1 MKRKI
6 CALLTALLLAGTAS
20 VAALGVV
27 CDLTSLTDAQ
37 GNDIWRNYGCSGRP
51 VATEMPFD
59 FEIPMADVQGPVQV
73 ELYFGVNED
82 LGSRFEQDARLILS
96 VPLLAD

>member
-6 CALLTALLLAGTAS
+6 CALLTALLLPGTVSA
-20 VAALGVV
+20 AALGVV

-37 GNDIWRNYGCSGRP
+37 GNDIWRNYSCSGRP

-59 FEIPMADVQGPVQV
+59 FKIPMADVQGPVQV

-82 LGSRFEQDARLILS
+82 LGFRFEKSARLILS
-96 VPLLAD
+96 VPLTEE

>member
-6 CALLTALLLAGTAS
+6 CALLVALLLPGTAS

-37 GNDIWRNYGCSGRP
+37 GNDIWRNYSCSGRP

-59 FEIPMADVQGPVQV
+59 FKIPMADVQGPVQV

-82 LGSRFEQDARLILS
+82 LGFRFEKSARLILS
-96 VPLLAD
+96 VPLTEE

>member
-6 CALLTALLLAGTAS
+6 CALLTALLLLGTAS
-20 VAALGVV
+20 AAALGVV

-82 LGSRFEQDARLILS
+82 LGFHFEKSACLILS
-96 VPLLAD
+96 VPLTEE

>member
-6 CALLTALLLAGTAS
+6 CALLTALLLLGTAS
-20 VAALGVV
+20 AAALGVV
-27 CDLTSLTDAQ
+27 CDLYSLTDAQ

-59 FEIPMADVQGPVQV
+59 FKIPMADVQGPVQV
-73 ELYFGVNED
+73 ALYFGVNED

-96 VPLLAD
+96 VPLTEE